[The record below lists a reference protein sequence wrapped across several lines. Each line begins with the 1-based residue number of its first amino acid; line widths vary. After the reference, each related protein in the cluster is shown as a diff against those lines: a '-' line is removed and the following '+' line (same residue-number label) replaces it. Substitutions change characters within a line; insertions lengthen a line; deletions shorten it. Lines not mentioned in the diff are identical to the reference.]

1 MNWYLTQRTFSD
13 RFIPLAKA
21 LIGITEVQV
30 ASDHLDRTEAADL
43 VVTCPSGKQQTHY
56 AFRVRSF
63 HQLKY
68 SNQFTLRCKSQYGGE
83 TEFSKV
89 IRGCG
94 DRLFYGFSNQAK
106 DGFEKWLIADFHVF
120 RCWAEEQSKIGR
132 KFRSIPNKKDPTEFY
147 AFNLGEMPSDFIIKS
162 GGPFVMTQH
171 DSFYSTAQ
179 SETATYQCDA
189 NMFETM
195 TGKPA
200 LQLKMKFDY

>member
-1 MNWYLTQRTFSD
+1 MSYYLMQRTFSD
-13 RFIPLAKA
+13 RFIPSAKA

-56 AFRVRSF
+56 AFRVRSY
-63 HQLKY
+63 HQLHF

-94 DRLFYGFSNQAK
+94 DRLFYGFSNKNK

-120 RCWAEEQSKIGR
+120 RCWAAEQTQNGR
-132 KFRSIPNKKDPTEFY
+132 KFRSIQNKKDSTEFY
-147 AFNLGEMPSDFIIKS
+147 AFSLAETPSSLIVAS
-162 GGPFVMTQH
+162 GGPFVMTQQDAFH
-171 DSFYSTAQ
+171 CNAQ
-179 SETATYQCDA
+179 SSNATYQCDG
-189 NMFETM
+189 NMFQEM
-195 TGKPA
+195 TKTPA
-200 LQLKMKFDY
+200 LQLKMQFD